1 MIGRLAIVGVGLLGG
16 SVAKAVR
23 AQGLAHEIVGIGRD
37 VGRLHAALK
46 DGTLD
51 RVTTAIG
58 DGVKDADLIVLG
70 TPVGIIERQLPE
82 VWQAAAP
89 SAVITDVGSTKA
101 AIVAAAQRLTTRRP
115 LTFVGSHPMAGS
127 EQSGYGVARADL
139 FRGVNVIVTPTD
151 ATEPRAVKTV
161 TAFWE
166 SLGAGR
172 VLMLD
177 PETHDRAVAAISH
190 VPHLVACA
198 LVDAVERFDPT
209 AFDVAARGFK
219 DTTRIAAGDVDTWE
233 AIFLAN
239 RTAVV
244 QATAAAQAA
253 LADLARLIER
263 NDRDGLRAALA
274 RIKARRER
282 LP

>member
-1 MIGRLAIVGVGLLGG
+1 
-16 SVAKAVR
+16 
-23 AQGLAHEIVGIGRD
+23 AHEIVGIGRD

-70 TPVGIIERQLPE
+70 TPVGIIEHQLPE

-101 AIVAAAQRLTTRRP
+101 AIVAAAQRL
-115 LTFVGSHPMAGS
+115 
-127 EQSGYGVARADL
+127 
-139 FRGVNVIVTPTD
+139 
-151 ATEPRAVKTV
+151 EPA
-161 TAFWE
+161 
-166 SLGAGR
+166 
-172 VLMLD
+172 
-177 PETHDRAVAAISH
+177 
-190 VPHLVACA
+190 
-198 LVDAVERFDPT
+198 

-219 DTTRIAAGDVDTWE
+219 DTTRIAAGDVDMWE

-244 QATAAAQAA
+244 QAAAAAQAA
-253 LADLARLIER
+253 LADLVRLIER
-263 NDRDGLRAALA
+263 KDRDGLRAALA